1 MVGASI
7 FKSTTYANIVR
18 YVVYKVPEVGITCT
32 YLQTKKS
39 NDYASNKCVI
49 FTKLRFSLIIKV

>member
-32 YLQTKKS
+32 YLQTK
-39 NDYASNKCVI
+39 NQMI
-49 FTKLRFSLIIKV
+49 KLQINV